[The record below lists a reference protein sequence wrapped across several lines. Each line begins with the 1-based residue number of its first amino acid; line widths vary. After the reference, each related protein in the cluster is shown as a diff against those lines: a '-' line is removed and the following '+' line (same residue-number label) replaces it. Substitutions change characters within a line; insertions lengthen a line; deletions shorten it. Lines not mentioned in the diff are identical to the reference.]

1 MATHSSI
8 LVWRIHRQR
17 SLAGYS
23 PWGRKESYVTEYVH
37 VDNGQEP
44 KCFCFPIQSLSS
56 LDIQETLSVCLH
68 LYSSFCQ
75 CYLPLPL
82 LFTDKTCPLSLVNQI
97 LPCFRRASC
106 LSTLLCTLRATDV
119 HATLSHRTFPIV
131 YHTEYKGKL
140 FKIQINCIKFL
151 YLLKVVREVCTKF
164 RGQV

>member
-1 MATHSSI
+1 MLLFSHPESFLPSHSRNSFCVPSFV
-8 LVWRIHRQR
+8 LV
-17 SLAGYS
+17 
-23 PWGRKESYVTEYVH
+23 
-37 VDNGQEP
+37 
-44 KCFCFPIQSLSS
+44 
-56 LDIQETLSVCLH
+56 
-68 LYSSFCQ
+68 FCQ

-82 LFTDKTCPLSLVNQI
+82 LFTNKTCPLSLVNQI

-119 HATLSHRTFPIV
+119 HATLSHRSFPIF

-151 YLLKVVREVCTKF
+151 YLLKVLREVCTKF